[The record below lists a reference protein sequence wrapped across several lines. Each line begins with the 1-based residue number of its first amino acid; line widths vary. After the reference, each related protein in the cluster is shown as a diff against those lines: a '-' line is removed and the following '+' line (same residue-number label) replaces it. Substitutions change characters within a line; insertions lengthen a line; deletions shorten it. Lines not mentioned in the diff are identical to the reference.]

1 VGEVKVTARIERG
14 EDETD
19 SEFALDERMGAA
31 EVSVVVGLVLE
42 RFPDVAAGLFETDL
56 NVVVPPVRELDL
68 VPSWWVVKSASN
80 PVCPTSSSIFSI
92 VGDFVVG
99 SSWWLIAEG
108 TAVEGPVS
116 LLYGDLKS
124 SWFSAWT

>member
-1 VGEVKVTARIERG
+1 VTARIERG

-92 VGDFVVG
+92 VGDFVLG

>member
-1 VGEVKVTARIERG
+1 MTARIERG

-56 NVVVPPVRELDL
+56 FGSICDILCL
-68 VPSWWVVKSASN
+68 HGK
-80 PVCPTSSSIFSI
+80 TSKD
-92 VGDFVVG
+92 G
-99 SSWWLIAEG
+99 
-108 TAVEGPVS
+108 
-116 LLYGDLKS
+116 
-124 SWFSAWT
+124 

>member
-1 VGEVKVTARIERG
+1 MTARIERG

>member
-1 VGEVKVTARIERG
+1 MTARIERG

-124 SWFSAWT
+124 SWFLAWT

>member
-1 VGEVKVTARIERG
+1 MTARIERG

-31 EVSVVVGLVLE
+31 TDVAEVSVVVGFVLE

>member
-1 VGEVKVTARIERG
+1 MTARIERG

-31 EVSVVVGLVLE
+31 EVSVVVGLVLA

-92 VGDFVVG
+92 IVDFVVG

>member
-1 VGEVKVTARIERG
+1 MTARIERG

-56 NVVVPPVRELDL
+56 NVVVPPVREVDL

-124 SWFSAWT
+124 SWFLAWT

>member
-1 VGEVKVTARIERG
+1 MTARIERG

-31 EVSVVVGLVLE
+31 TDVAEVSVVVGFVLE

-80 PVCPTSSSIFSI
+80 PVCPTSSSIGSI
-92 VGDFVVG
+92 TILYILALRRQPLYRGNKCAIFCKYSYVRSNYFNLVG
-99 SSWWLIAEG
+99 
-108 TAVEGPVS
+108 
-116 LLYGDLKS
+116 K
-124 SWFSAWT
+124 

>member
-1 VGEVKVTARIERG
+1 VTARIERG

>member
-1 VGEVKVTARIERG
+1 MTARIERG

-92 VGDFVVG
+92 VGDFVLG

>member
-1 VGEVKVTARIERG
+1 MTARIERG

-56 NVVVPPVRELDL
+56 NVVVPPVREVDL